1 MIICKNCGVELE
13 PDMNICPLCEQHI
26 LGNENAYTRNVKQ
39 AKKPSFFE
47 TRKMNQPQRKAT
59 WELVSVILILVVIIT
74 SIINYVVNGEISWSE
89 YPVAT
94 SLVLFSYITCFAF
107 LNQRREFQVLIV
119 LISASLLIFL
129 LDLATGEPF
138 WARKL
143 GIPILLILNAVLI
156 GLMKII
162 QFSKERGVNLIAY
175 FFLAAAVLCVGIETT
190 VDNYLGT
197 HPKLVWSLIVSAC
210 VIPIAAVLL
219 FMHYRMKTG
228 RDLKKTFHI

>member
-1 MIICKNCGVELE
+1 MIICKNCGVELDPE
-13 PDMNICPLCEQHI
+13 MNECPLCERPI
-26 LGNENAYTRNVKQ
+26 YGNENEPAQNRKNESKFSYFDTR
-39 AKKPSFFE
+39 
-47 TRKMNQPQRKAT
+47 RMNQPQRKAT
-59 WELVSVILILVVIIT
+59 WELVSVILILIIIIT
-74 SIINYVVNGEISWSE
+74 SIINFVVNGEISWSE

-107 LNQRREFQVLIV
+107 LNKPREIQVLIV
-119 LISASLLIFL
+119 LISASMLIFL

-143 GIPILLILNAVLI
+143 GIPILLILNAVII

-175 FFLAAAVLCVGIETT
+175 FFLAAALLCLGIETT
-190 VDNYLGT
+190 IDNYLGT

-210 VIPIAAVLL
+210 VVPIATVLL
-219 FMHYRMKTG
+219 FMHYRMKRG